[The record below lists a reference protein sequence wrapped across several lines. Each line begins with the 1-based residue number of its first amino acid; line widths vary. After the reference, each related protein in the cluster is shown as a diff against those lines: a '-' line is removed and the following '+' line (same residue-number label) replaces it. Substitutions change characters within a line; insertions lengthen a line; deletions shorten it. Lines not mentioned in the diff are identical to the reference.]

1 MNRSVLFLII
11 SCAVVTGCGGT
22 PEADGPTYESVG
34 FELVGF
40 GRDADVEAL
49 TETRLQTEDDWQRYA
64 GLLTPLG
71 ELQEVDLEERDVLLI
86 AVPVSSGGFDL
97 SVEDVARSDD
107 EIVARYL
114 IEAPGDDCFVAQVM
128 PTPFVA
134 VAIPASDL
142 PVRFEQRTVQY
153 SCGVRQ

>member
-1 MNRSVLFLII
+1 MNRSVLLLII

-40 GRDADVEAL
+40 GRDANVEAL